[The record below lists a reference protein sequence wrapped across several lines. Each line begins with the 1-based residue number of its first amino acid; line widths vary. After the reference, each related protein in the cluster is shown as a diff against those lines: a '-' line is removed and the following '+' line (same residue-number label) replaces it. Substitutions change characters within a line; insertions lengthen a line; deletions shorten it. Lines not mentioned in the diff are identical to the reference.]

1 MLAQPDVAATRWPG
15 FNPRINFITHKT
27 ISKAAYKILFA
38 SSEIYPLLKTG
49 GLADVA
55 QSLPRALDSLNQDVR
70 LVMPAYGSVKQKLP
84 GKKVIT
90 SAVIQDLVVLLI
102 ETCLPGTKI
111 PVWLV
116 DCPPLFDRP
125 GNPYT
130 GPDGKPWPDNA
141 ARFALF
147 SRAIVRMACGKFG
160 LRWKPDILHCNDW
173 QTALAPALLQFEK
186 NRPGIVFTIHNL
198 AYQGVFPYAE
208 FLNLKLPP
216 ELWSLEALEFYQQF
230 SFIKGGII
238 YADQVNTV
246 SPTYAREIQT
256 KKFGAGLN
264 GLLSAYTGKLTGI
277 VNGINLDEW
286 NPETDPYIVTHYN
299 AATINQ
305 KTSNKLSLQK
315 ELGLQSDT
323 DIPMLATVSR
333 LVKQKGI
340 DLIVEALSVLKRMN
354 MQFVIL
360 GSGEKAL
367 EDALVQI
374 AAHNPLKVYT
384 RIGYDEALAHK
395 ITAAADMF
403 IMPSRFEPCGLNQMY
418 SQYYG
423 TIPIVRKTGGLA
435 DTVIDHP
442 ATANNKTSNTGIIF
456 ETESVQDLLQAILR
470 GLDLYEDKVLWKKM
484 QMNAMHKNFS
494 WGNSALQYLDLYA
507 RSLEH

>member
-1 MLAQPDVAATRWPG
+1 M
-15 FNPRINFITHKT
+15 
-27 ISKAAYKILFA
+27 
-38 SSEIYPLLKTG
+38 
-49 GLADVA
+49 A

-70 LVMPAYGSVKQKLP
+70 LIMPAYGSVKQKLP
-84 GKKVIT
+84 SDKVIA

-102 ETCLPGTKI
+102 ETYLPGTKI

-125 GNPYT
+125 GSPYT

-141 ARFALF
+141 TRFALF
-147 SRAIVRMACGKFG
+147 SRAIVRIACGKFG

-173 QTALAPALLQFEK
+173 QTALAPALLHFENK
-186 NRPGIVFTIHNL
+186 RPGIVFTIHNL
-198 AYQGVFPYAE
+198 AYQGVFPYSE

-230 SFIKGGII
+230 SFIKGGIV

-246 SPTYAREIQT
+246 SPTYAQEIQT
-256 KKFGAGLN
+256 KKFGSGLN
-264 GLLSAYTGKLTGI
+264 GLLSAYAGKLTGI

-286 NPETDPYIVTHYN
+286 NPEKDRYISNHYN
-299 AATINQ
+299 VATIHQ
-305 KTSNKLSLQK
+305 KASNKLSLQK
-315 ELGLQSDT
+315 KLGLQSDAS
-323 DIPMLATVSR
+323 IPMLATVSR

-340 DLIVEALSVLKRMN
+340 DLIVEALSILKRVD

-360 GSGEKAL
+360 GSGEKEL
-367 EDALVQI
+367 EDALLQI
-374 AAHNPLKVYT
+374 AALNPLKVYT
-384 RIGYDEALAHK
+384 KIGYDETLSHR

-418 SQYYG
+418 SQRYG
-423 TIPIVRKTGGLA
+423 TIPVVRKTGGLA

-442 ATANNKTSNTGIIF
+442 ATANNKNENTGIVF
-456 ETESVQDLLQAILR
+456 ETESMQDLLKAILR
-470 GLDLYEDKVLWKKM
+470 GLDLYEDKTLWKKM

-494 WGNSALQYLDLYA
+494 WENSALRYLDLYT
-507 RSLEH
+507 RSLKH